1 MRKNGWRVA
10 LLGLGILFF
19 CTATVILM
27 RMERAGK
34 ILPQHETYPTTTA
47 TKHES
52 GFIIGVWEG
61 QLAVFEMGAPLPT
74 QVYEVF
80 VASLPFEEQVRLK
93 AGVAVPD
100 RPALAALIE
109 DYTS

>member
-1 MRKNGWRVA
+1 MRKSMWRITF
-10 LLGLGILFF
+10 LCLGILLFS
-19 CTATVILM
+19 TTTVVLM
-27 RMERAGK
+27 RLERAGK
-34 ILPQHETYPTTTA
+34 MLPQPETPSTTFA
-47 TKHES
+47 KRER
-52 GFIIGVWEG
+52 GFMIGVWEG
-61 QLAVFEMGAPLPT
+61 QLAVFEIGDPQPT

-93 AGVAVPD
+93 AGVIVPD

>member
-34 ILPQHETYPTTTA
+34 ILPQHEVSPTTTA
-47 TKHES
+47 TKRES
-52 GFIIGVWEG
+52 GFVVGAWQG
-61 QLAVFEMGAPLPT
+61 RLAVFALGEPQPMR
-74 QVYEVF
+74 VYEVYI
-80 VASLPFEEQVRLK
+80 ASLPPEEQARLK
-93 AGVAVPD
+93 EGVAVPD
-100 RPALAALIE
+100 HPTLAALIE
-109 DYTS
+109 DYTG